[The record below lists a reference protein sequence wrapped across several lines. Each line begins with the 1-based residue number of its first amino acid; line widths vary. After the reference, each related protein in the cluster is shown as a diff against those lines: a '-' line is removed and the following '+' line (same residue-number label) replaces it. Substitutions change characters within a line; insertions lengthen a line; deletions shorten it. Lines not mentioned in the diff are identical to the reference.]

1 MPICPSKSWINRPAT
16 SALFGPLGACL
27 YSARES
33 GCCTSTWCSAPPS
46 PRSDNPAAPK
56 STAAAYPTSYKPMVN
71 PKPPGGERRA
81 RWLAA
86 VHCRSIEDD
95 CRSGALAWCSQPWP
109 APLAVPP
116 TSTKHALRAH
126 RPVQCT
132 GPGRRVGA
140 SSVSGRRPEY
150 LAVAPRSG
158 RGQPAPATGSAATI
172 PIVHPRGKESFLPF
186 CGSSIYANQAL
197 YH

>member
-1 MPICPSKSWINRPAT
+1 MSPVGPASTCKGGVAAAPALGTARHSPPNRAFLPPVFQRTLAQHQPAQKAT
-16 SALFGPLGACL
+16 SQ
-27 YSARES
+27 SS
-33 GCCTSTWCSAPPS
+33 SH
-46 PRSDNPAAPK
+46 
-56 STAAAYPTSYKPMVN
+56 
-71 PKPPGGERRA
+71 PPGGERRA

-95 CRSGALAWCSQPWP
+95 CRSGAHAWCSQPWP
-109 APLAVPP
+109 APPAVPP
-116 TSTKHALRAH
+116 TSTKHAVRAH

-132 GPGRRVGA
+132 RPGRRVGA

-158 RGQPAPATGSAATI
+158 RGQPAQVTGSAATI

-186 CGSSIYANQAL
+186 TLSQ
-197 YH
+197 

>member
-1 MPICPSKSWINRPAT
+1 MSPEGPA
-16 SALFGPLGACL
+16 
-27 YSARES
+27 
-33 GCCTSTWCSAPPS
+33 STCKGGVA
-46 PRSDNPAAPK
+46 AAPALG
-56 STAAAYPTSYKPMVN
+56 TARHSPPNRAFLPPVLQGAPGTTTASPKGSKPMEL
-71 PKPPGGERRA
+71 PAPPGGEHRA

-86 VHCRSIEDD
+86 VHCRSIEDS
-95 CRSGALAWCSQPWP
+95 CRSGAHAWCSQPWP
-109 APLAVPP
+109 APPAVPP
-116 TSTKHALRAH
+116 TSTKHAVRAH

-132 GPGRRVGA
+132 RPGRRVGA

-186 CGSSIYANQAL
+186 FLEVVPLSLI
-197 YH
+197 HI